1 MKNTKYI
8 IKLNS
13 AETDIVIRSLV
24 DLRNSMLGFQ
34 SFTGFVKMRYDKT
47 HAILLLV
54 YCLIFYTLYKVKSN
68 WVVFKILPNEIEKY
82 NRMEFMNIAEHT

>member
-24 DLRNSMLGFQ
+24 DFRNSMLEQG
-34 SFTGFVKMRYDKT
+34 RYPDCVDDV
-47 HAILLLV
+47 I
-54 YCLIFYTLYKVKSN
+54 I
-68 WVVFKILPNEIEKY
+68 KISKAPIKK
-82 NRMEFMNIAEHT
+82 FHT

>member
-24 DLRNSMLGFQ
+24 DLRNSMLEQG
-34 SFTGFVKMRYDKT
+34 RYPDC
-47 HAILLLV
+47 V
-54 YCLIFYTLYKVKSN
+54 DDLII
-68 WVVFKILPNEIEKY
+68 KISKAPIKK
-82 NRMEFMNIAEHT
+82 FHTC

>member
-24 DLRNSMLGFQ
+24 DLRNSMLEQG
-34 SFTGFVKMRYDKT
+34 RYPDCVDDVIIKISKAPIKKST
-47 HAILLLV
+47 QKV
-54 YCLIFYTLYKVKSN
+54 EYKVEYI
-68 WVVFKILPNEIEKY
+68 WVF
-82 NRMEFMNIAEHT
+82 

>member
-24 DLRNSMLGFQ
+24 NLRNSMQMFYFQ
-34 SFTGFVKMRYDKT
+34 SV
-47 HAILLLV
+47 
-54 YCLIFYTLYKVKSN
+54 
-68 WVVFKILPNEIEKY
+68 
-82 NRMEFMNIAEHT
+82 

>member
-24 DLRNSMLGFQ
+24 DLRNFMLEQG
-34 SFTGFVKMRYDKT
+34 RYPD
-47 HAILLLV
+47 
-54 YCLIFYTLYKVKSN
+54 C
-68 WVVFKILPNEIEKY
+68 VVDVIIKISKAPIKK
-82 NRMEFMNIAEHT
+82 FHTC

>member
-24 DLRNSMLGFQ
+24 DLRNSMLEQG
-34 SFTGFVKMRYDKT
+34 RYPDCVDDVIIKISKAPIIST
-47 HAILLLV
+47 HRL
-54 YCLIFYTLYKVKSN
+54 KEN
-68 WVVFKILPNEIEKY
+68 G
-82 NRMEFMNIAEHT
+82 